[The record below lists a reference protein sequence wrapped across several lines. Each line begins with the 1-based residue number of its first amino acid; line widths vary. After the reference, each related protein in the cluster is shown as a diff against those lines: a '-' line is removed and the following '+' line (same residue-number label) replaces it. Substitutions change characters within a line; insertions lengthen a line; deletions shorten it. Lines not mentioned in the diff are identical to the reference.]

1 MLKIKLPL
9 VSLALMSASPGLFA
23 EELVVNGF
31 MSVGAGV
38 LSNSEASVKGYDD
51 DISFSADTVVG
62 VQLSKQVNDSTS
74 ATTQL
79 VSRGGEDYDT
89 DGDAKWLKEMSTFV
103 NACDLVKYQWGH
115 LGTQVEG
122 VSYKLFLSQNDGE
135 KTELETIT
143 IPQKVI
149 ELPRNS
155 VLSVQACVNGNCG
168 EILEMPTSNLTY
180 PMSCKEV

>member
-79 VSRGGEDYDT
+79 VSRGGRR
-89 DGDAKWLKEMSTFV
+89 L
-103 NACDLVKYQWGH
+103 
-115 LGTQVEG
+115 
-122 VSYKLFLSQNDGE
+122 
-135 KTELETIT
+135 
-143 IPQKVI
+143 
-149 ELPRNS
+149 
-155 VLSVQACVNGNCG
+155 
-168 EILEMPTSNLTY
+168 
-180 PMSCKEV
+180 